1 MTDSKKIIEL
11 YDIMEGRLE
20 ELEISFDEFSVLYKT
35 FKQRTSV
42 IDVKEETKKEE
53 KPKAIPPN
61 PFPFISHAGAGW
73 TTK

>member
-20 ELEISFDEFSVLYKT
+20 ELEITFDEFSVLYKT

-42 IDVKEETKKEE
+42 IEIEEEAKKETKLE
-53 KPKAIPPN
+53 AIPPN
-61 PFPFISHAGAGW
+61 PFPWVSHAGAGW
-73 TTK
+73 SSK